1 MLVPRYMVDEA
12 SFHGDLWR
20 NTSRQI
26 KARLPRVQVVV
37 CGNPA
42 FAAVAGGQ
50 PGNSI
55 IPGAPLQPS
64 NFSQLEEGGAYE
76 FVDLFIPRMATFVN
90 TSVEVLE
97 RIRASK
103 SPVGIHR
110 RVGWYTSGDPGGY
123 NSLNTMMEFSAL
135 RARLMLGAAA
145 WKLRPDAYLY
155 YAISGWA
162 AYSQGARWDWRDVS
176 STLNVQY
183 IRFV

>member
-1 MLVPRYMVDEA
+1 MVDEA

-64 NFSQLEEGGAYE
+64 NFSQLEEGRTKLLLAPVPEGMTAVSE
-76 FVDLFIPRMATFVN
+76 VDQRL
-90 TSVEVLE
+90 SLWE
-97 RIRASK
+97 RGSFSELLQRAEEQRIIRRS
-103 SPVGIHR
+103 
-110 RVGWYTSGDPGGY
+110 D
-123 NSLNTMMEFSAL
+123 
-135 RARLMLGAAA
+135 
-145 WKLRPDAYLY
+145 
-155 YAISGWA
+155 
-162 AYSQGARWDWRDVS
+162 
-176 STLNVQY
+176 
-183 IRFV
+183 